1 MYSDNVKDFVK
12 RNIALIDR
20 NEIDKLIALTMT
32 YDEDE
37 NFLTNDEVI
46 DLYAL
51 LKEIGIEVTRKM
63 IDPILLEK
71 LAHGLDVFFDNNE
84 TANTLWFIRHYFDST
99 LGISNTNV
107 REFMLAHMEELNIA
121 ITHDGYLVRGR

>member
-1 MYSDNVKDFVK
+1 MYSDNVKAFVE

-51 LKEIGIEVTRKM
+51 LKEIGIEVTRKI

-71 LAHGLDVFFDNNE
+71 SALGLDVFFDNNE

-121 ITHDGYLVRGR
+121 ITRDGYLVRGR